1 MTPESAA
8 LLASFEI
15 ISEHEVL
22 HRADTRGVVIA
33 KVQRCRMGGVV
44 ADVRT
49 WVQWET
55 GAVHHIDSVP
65 VA

>member
-1 MTPESAA
+1 MTPELAA
-8 LLASFEI
+8 LIDSFEI
-15 ISEHEVL
+15 ISEKNIL
-22 HRADTRGVVIA
+22 HRVGTRGVVIA
-33 KVQRCRMGGVV
+33 KVQRCRLGDSV

-55 GAVHHIDSVP
+55 GAVHHIDSIP